1 MLQNTKP
8 CELAVF
14 LKGKTNVEE
23 RSLERSGFLTLNLLP
38 IASLTRNNSLNV
50 SISLGYKMSKLRTNK
65 MEEKI
70 EWNFK
75 SSTVSLWYLHHVQSF
90 HSFCVFISAIK
101 LLWPSLGCSN
111 KSLNWYSQTASH
123 QTYPKCSKCPRHSL
137 VPALCSYE
145 SRWFIGSK
153 SNMDLLSILKW
164 LSTKVSTLY

>member
-14 LKGKTNVEE
+14 LKGRTNVEE

-38 IASLTRNNSLNV
+38 IASLTRNNSLNI
-50 SISLGYKMSKLRTNK
+50 SISFGYKMSKLRTNK

-90 HSFCVFISAIK
+90 HSFCAFISAIK

-111 KSLNWYSQTASH
+111 KSLNWYSQSASH
-123 QTYPKCSKCPRHSL
+123 QPYPKCSKCPRHSL